1 MVSIAIG
8 VIPEAQNLGGI
19 RWKKLGRITRTSL
32 PPGPTFSRGVRAGN
46 LLFIAGCTA
55 RGTDSQGKDLM
66 DQLRVTLDRITRI
79 VAEEGGVPSDIVKIT
94 TFVTSIPDWQAH
106 GEQQQALF
114 AEYFQGEYPA
124 NTLVEITA
132 LAEDGLD
139 VEIEA
144 IVELG

>member
-1 MVSIAIG
+1 MEKIRKNYPDIA
-8 VIPEAQNLGGI
+8 P
-19 RWKKLGRITRTSL
+19 S
-32 PPGPTFSRGVRAGN
+32 GPTFSRGVRVGN

-55 RGTDSQGKDLM
+55 RGTDAQGKDLM
-66 DQLRVTLDRITRI
+66 DQLQVTLDRITRI

-94 TFVTSIPDWQAH
+94 TFVTSIPDWRAH
-106 GEQQQALF
+106 GEEQQALF
-114 AEYFQGEYPA
+114 TEYFQGEYPA

-144 IVELG
+144 IAELG